1 LKPLQP
7 ATVLQH
13 AATVWIAW
21 LQYRHKL
28 AINNYLMSV
37 LLRKPREKVGRR
49 VFETPTPAM
58 SRLMSSPSA
67 HHHENENGQKEE
79 AGHVFESRPNNI
91 MGGRQSDSDPSHQYH
106 YQHQI
111 NWQLFHNFLLQPM
124 TPKTAEDRL
133 RYAKQ
138 YASVLQGHNVSLLLQ
153 VAPNKRIE
161 IMKALSALAR
171 YTGHQDIWQQIRR
184 QHALQWSTDTEKI
197 DAFTRFFDDS
207 KDLDTMLRW
216 LKEALQV
223 LPPDYA
229 NFLLFCTLTGMRG
242 SECVEAVRLL
252 HSSSTSYYNPK
263 QQVLQHY
270 RFPDIFIRRTKAI
283 YISIVND
290 EIIDIARKIDKTPTL
305 NSLKM
310 VLKHRH
316 LSMQLKYCR
325 KIYASWLH
333 RCGISS
339 DLIDMLQGRI
349 GKNIFLKHYLTP
361 SADYKAQVLEAL
373 EKLQRQ
379 L

>member
-1 LKPLQP
+1 
-7 ATVLQH
+7 
-13 AATVWIAW
+13 
-21 LQYRHKL
+21 
-28 AINNYLMSV
+28 
-37 LLRKPREKVGRR
+37 VGR
-49 VFETPTPAM
+49 VGVEPTTPAM
-58 SRLMSSPSA
+58 SRLNLVRLSA
-67 HHHENENGQKEE
+67 HDNEKVQKEE
-79 AGHVFESRPNNI
+79 ENSGLRWSE
-91 MGGRQSDSDPSHQYH
+91 SDPS
-106 YQHQI
+106 QI
-111 NWQLFHNFLLQPM
+111 NWQQFHQFLLQRM
-124 TPKTAEDRL
+124 IAKTAEDRL

-138 YASVLQGHNVSLLLQ
+138 YASVLLTPLGTPKCLLQ
-153 VAPNKRIE
+153 LSPNKRIH
-161 IMKALSALAR
+161 IMKALSSLAR
-171 YTGHQDIWQQIRR
+171 YRGNQDTWRMIRQR
-184 QHALQWSTDTEKI
+184 YGLQWSTGTEKI
-197 DAFTRFFDDS
+197 DAFTRFFDDT

-216 LKEALQV
+216 LNEAIKSV
-223 LPPDYA
+223 RTDYA
-229 NFLLFCTLTGMRG
+229 NFFLFCTLTGMRA
-242 SECVEAVRLL
+242 SECVDAVRLL

-290 EIIDIARKIDKTPTL
+290 EIIDIARKIDKSPTL

-333 RCGISS
+333 RYGISS

-373 EKLQRQ
+373 ETLQCQ

>member
-1 LKPLQP
+1 MG
-7 ATVLQH
+7 
-13 AATVWIAW
+13 
-21 LQYRHKL
+21 R
-28 AINNYLMSV
+28 
-37 LLRKPREKVGRR
+37 VG
-49 VFETPTPAM
+49 VEPTTPAM
-58 SRLMSSPSA
+58 SRKHLLLLDDVDARIRAGNLGVGQEFESPSSA
-67 HHHENENGQKEE
+67 H
-79 AGHVFESRPNNI
+79 SLSPSNI
-91 MGGRQSDSDPSHQYH
+91 LIDWQQFHQ
-106 YQHQI
+106 
-111 NWQLFHNFLLQPM
+111 FLLQRM
-124 TPKTAEDRL
+124 TAKTAEDRI

-138 YASVLQGHNVSLLLQ
+138 FGSVLQTSDATILLQ
-153 VAPNKRIE
+153 VPPNKRIHV
-161 IMKALSALAR
+161 MKALSALAR
-171 YTGHQDIWQQIRR
+171 FTGQYNRWRSIVEQYQ
-184 QHALQWSTDTEKI
+184 LSWSTGTEKL
-197 DAFTRFFDDS
+197 DAFTRFFDDT

-216 LKEALQV
+216 LKEAIKSV
-223 LPPDYA
+223 RTDYA
-229 NFLLFCTLTGMRG
+229 NFFLFCTLTGMRA
-242 SECVEAVRLL
+242 SECVDAVRLL

-290 EIIDIARKIDKTPTL
+290 EIIDIARKIDKSPTL

-333 RCGISS
+333 RYGISS

-373 EKLQRQ
+373 ETLQCQ

>member
-1 LKPLQP
+1 
-7 ATVLQH
+7 
-13 AATVWIAW
+13 
-21 LQYRHKL
+21 
-28 AINNYLMSV
+28 
-37 LLRKPREKVGRR
+37 
-49 VFETPTPAM
+49 M
-58 SRLMSSPSA
+58 SRLNLVRLSA
-67 HHHENENGQKEE
+67 HDNEKGQKEE
-79 AGHVFESRPNNI
+79 QNSGLRWSE
-91 MGGRQSDSDPSHQYH
+91 SDPSQISWQQFHQ
-106 YQHQI
+106 
-111 NWQLFHNFLLQPM
+111 FLLQRM
-124 TPKTAEDRL
+124 TSKTAEDRI

-138 YASVLQGHNVSLLLQ
+138 YASVLQGQQLTLLMQ
-153 VAPNKRIE
+153 VPPNKRIH

-171 YTGHQDIWQQIRR
+171 YTGTQSDWLAIRQQYG
-184 QHALQWSTDTEKI
+184 LQWSTGTEKI
-197 DAFTRFFDDS
+197 DAFTRFFDDT

-216 LKEALQV
+216 LKEAIKSV
-223 LPPDYA
+223 RTDYA
-229 NFLLFCTLTGMRG
+229 NFFLFCTLTGMRA

-290 EIIDIARKIDKTPTL
+290 EIIDIARKINKTPTL
-305 NSLKM
+305 NSVKM

-333 RCGISS
+333 RYGISS

-361 SADYKAQVLEAL
+361 SADYKAQVLQAL
-373 EKLQRQ
+373 ETLQCQ